1 MIVNNIISILLG
13 CLLCGCYTNK
23 ITVIDAHTLQPVPN
37 ALVLTDKHYIF
48 TRHVRAYKTN
58 KNGIVH
64 IDYTPTAI
72 PFASLEITNDACILT
87 RNFLGFVVDKYILS
101 FSDIEY
107 VSVG

>member
-1 MIVNNIISILLG
+1 M
-13 CLLCGCYTNK
+13 
-23 ITVIDAHTLQPVPN
+23 PN

-72 PFASLEITNDACILT
+72 YAKANGID
-87 RNFLGFVVDKYILS
+87 FL
-101 FSDIEY
+101 
-107 VSVG
+107 VGSM